1 MTNLQIVSALIVIM
15 GLLTVF
21 LSIYVAA
28 SFYGHSKRMT
38 GGGMILTKSLT
49 YQLFAEG
56 ILGLGTLAFAIA
68 AMTGHLEFIHES
80 YTYSARAIMFFS
92 TSITTL
98 HLYHV
103 VNKLHSSDG

>member
-38 GGGMILTKSLT
+38 GGGM
-49 YQLFAEG
+49 FAEG